1 MRVWRVCRLGVHIS
15 FVRSVNMD
23 AWSEKQI
30 NAMRVGG
37 NARLRDFF
45 KQHGVTG
52 TGSASIAQKYN
63 TPAAAMYRD
72 IIVALRDGKT
82 PPTDIAPYEEE
93 AAAEAAALATAA
105 ASRTASL
112 GSSGGGGGGGPG
124 AGGSGGL
131 RMASSSSGG
140 LGRASSTGSTGSGSG
155 SPAISAGG
163 ATPGAPADGS
173 ETPVQREL
181 RLREEARERLRAK
194 FGEGGLRGQSLSSS
208 GGGSSSGFGSSSSP
222 AAGDDG
228 FGIE

>member
-1 MRVWRVCRLGVHIS
+1 
-15 FVRSVNMD
+15 MD

-30 NAMRVGG
+30 KAMRVGG

-72 IIVALRDGKT
+72 IIVALRDGTT
-82 PPTDIAPYEEE
+82 PPSDIAPYEEE

-112 GSSGGGGGGGPG
+112 GSSGGGGPG
-124 AGGSGGL
+124 AGGSGL
-131 RMASSSSGG
+131 RMASSSSSGGGG
-140 LGRASSTGSTGSGSG
+140 LGRASSTGSGTGS
-155 SPAISAGG
+155 PVISAGG

-194 FGEGGLRGQSLSSS
+194 FGEGGLRGQSLSS
-208 GGGSSSGFGSSSSP
+208 GGGSGGFGSSSSP
-222 AAGDDG
+222 AAGGDDG
-228 FGIE
+228 FGLE